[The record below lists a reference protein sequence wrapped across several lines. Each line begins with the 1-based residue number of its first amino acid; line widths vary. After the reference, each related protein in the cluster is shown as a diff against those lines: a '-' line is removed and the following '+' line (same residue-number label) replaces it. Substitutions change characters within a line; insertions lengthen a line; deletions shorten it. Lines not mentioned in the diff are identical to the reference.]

1 MSTETQKRTRFPEL
15 QVAGSPRALGAQIGE
30 ACREQ
35 VRGFSDLV
43 IERFNHGQE
52 RRIEMATAL
61 NVALGC
67 IPFAQAY
74 SPDSV
79 EEMIGVAEG
88 AGISTERVMLV
99 NVRNQL
105 GAALEGCTS
114 VVLEPKA
121 TSVGH
126 GIAGQNWDNDP
137 AGDPYSVVLTRRP
150 TGKPALMNFTRPGEI
165 AYMGLN
171 SVGTGI
177 LMNAMPGRSRR
188 IGLPW
193 YFIVRA
199 IYEQTTLGG
208 MRAAAERANRA
219 IPANAAMITAEGA
232 ADLEVMLDAVRT
244 VGPDEQGR
252 LVHTNHC
259 VHPDLL
265 TTNDE
270 FRSGVYGQS
279 FERRGRASIIL
290 EGETKGATVDTVK
303 RILSDHDGHPTSI
316 CRHPNEH
323 PSTGYQRSVVSMI
336 VEPAAGRMHLSRGNP
351 CESPYEVYEL
361 S

>member
-1 MSTETQKRTRFPEL
+1 MTVETPRRTRFPE
-15 QVAGSPRALGAQIGE
+15 VEVSGKPREMGRQIGE

-43 IERFNHGQE
+43 IERFNHGRAKRLE
-52 RRIEMATAL
+52 LAAAL
-61 NVALGC
+61 DVSQGC
-67 IPFAQAY
+67 FPFVQAY
-74 SPDSV
+74 SPDSA
-79 EEMIGVAEG
+79 EEMRGIAEG
-88 AGISTERVMLV
+88 AGITTEQVMLI

-114 VVLEPKA
+114 VVLESRA

-137 AGDPYSVVLTRRP
+137 ASDPYSVVLVRRP
-150 TGKPALMNFTRPGEI
+150 AGKPAIMNFIRPGEI

-171 SVGTGI
+171 SAGTGI

-199 IYEQTTLGG
+199 IYEQPNLSCIK
-208 MRAAAERANRA
+208 AAAERANRS
-219 IPANAAMITAEGA
+219 IPANAALITAEGA

-244 VGPDEQGR
+244 VGPDEHGW

-265 TTNDE
+265 GTNDE

-279 FERRGRASIIL
+279 FERRGRAATIL
-290 EGETKGATVDTVK
+290 GREPGAADVDTVK
-303 RILSDHDGHPTSI
+303 RILSDHEGHPTSI
-316 CRHPNEH
+316 CRHPNDD
-323 PSTGYQRSVVSMI
+323 PATGYQRSVVSMI

-351 CESPYEVYEL
+351 CEAPYETYQL